1 MPTEGEKLSGA
12 YQKAGTVYGHN
23 SGESLKWAPKV
34 QRCEYLH
41 PYLSGQWTEQNHD
54 DSTAI
59 RAADKPEYQIIY
71 SGFFIYLGNFKN
83 ERGNH
88 HVGNFECN

>member
-41 PYLSGQWTEQNHD
+41 PYLSGQWTEQNYD

-59 RAADKPEYQIIY
+59 RDADKPEYQIIY
-71 SGFFIYLGNFKN
+71 SGFLFT
-83 ERGNH
+83 
-88 HVGNFECN
+88 

>member
-34 QRCEYLH
+34 QRFVYTY

-54 DSTAI
+54 DSIAI

-83 ERGNH
+83 ERGNY
-88 HVGNFECN
+88 HVGNIECN